1 MKVFSVTVMLVF
13 FSAWVNAECSNLQ
26 CAGVTNTFLQ
36 SLKTTATD
44 VQLGFPAGV
53 NAALDCELY
62 AGRYAKLKAD
72 SLLFKSQHAIVLT
85 AIASNTPLMIRFDT
99 NEAFCTV
106 SEVEIMVV
114 E

>member
-1 MKVFSVTVMLVF
+1 MKRLFVTMMLVF
-13 FSAWVNAECSNLQ
+13 FSALANAECSALQ

-62 AGRYAKLKAD
+62 AGRYAKMAAN
-72 SLLFKSQHAIVLT
+72 SMLFKSQHAIVLT
-85 AIASNTPLMIRFDT
+85 AIASNTPLMIRFEPSET
-99 NEAFCTV
+99 YCIV
-106 SEVEIMVV
+106 SEVEILVV